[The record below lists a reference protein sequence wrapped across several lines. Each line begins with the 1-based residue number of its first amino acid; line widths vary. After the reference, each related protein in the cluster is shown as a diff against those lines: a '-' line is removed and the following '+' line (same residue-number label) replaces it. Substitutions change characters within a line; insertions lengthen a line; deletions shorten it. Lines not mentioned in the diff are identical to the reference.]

1 MVYILHPRV
10 RTSPWQKARVNVG
23 LTSYM
28 FFLSKIKTPQFHLT
42 SARKPLP
49 HVFVQFYHSFHQEVM
64 YDTSFSDFQD
74 VDTGSFKNRNISCK
88 KHISSLSWLF
98 LGPFRVFKMVSQKAL
113 QCLNWNMGIW
123 KHPPLSFLSP
133 EGKTDTKAPEANS
146 LFPECVWGIQ
156 CSCLCLQ
163 TQAQLGIWWHTV
175 CLLTSEEPMM
185 FLMEN
190 CPVPPITALCLQ
202 NIQTPGSNFDDNSEL

>member
-1 MVYILHPRV
+1 MIINLRLFSEIFSECPTCLLRSLLSGLSRSLTNPSPAQLLVSSFSPQSCSSYSTLGSEESHLEHVESMDRPRVLKEFPLSLYPIPLVSFSLKPWSTNSRHFVIPNLTFCLLSLKKKTQKTEVVYILHPRV

-88 KHISSLSWLF
+88 KHISSLS
-98 LGPFRVFKMVSQKAL
+98 
-113 QCLNWNMGIW
+113 
-123 KHPPLSFLSP
+123 
-133 EGKTDTKAPEANS
+133 
-146 LFPECVWGIQ
+146 
-156 CSCLCLQ
+156 
-163 TQAQLGIWWHTV
+163 
-175 CLLTSEEPMM
+175 
-185 FLMEN
+185 
-190 CPVPPITALCLQ
+190 
-202 NIQTPGSNFDDNSEL
+202 